1 MRCFLP
7 LLAVLCL
14 AFAPVPF
21 PKPAKPD
28 ASKLDQKKIQG
39 TWAVSRRTI
48 NGADQTARSSDMTV
62 VIVGDRIRFV
72 VGGDPRTEWT
82 FTLDPT
88 KQPKLLDRKKVWG
101 KGAAANAAKTGPSY
115 RGIYRLDGDT
125 LQFVHSTGPGG
136 LERPTDFAGKRRG
149 ETLYVLKRIP
159 GK

>member
-28 ASKLDQKKIQG
+28 PGKADLKKLQG

-62 VIVGDRIRFV
+62 VITGDRIRFV

-88 KQPKLLDRKKVWG
+88 KQPRLLDRSKVWG
-101 KGAAANAAKTGPSY
+101 KGAANAGKTGPSY
-115 RGIYRLDGDT
+115 RGIYRLDGDV
-125 LQFVHSTGPGG
+125 LQFVHSTGAGA
-136 LERPTDFAGKRRG
+136 LERPTDFEGKRRG
-149 ETLYVLKRIP
+149 ETLYVLKRITA
-159 GK
+159 K